1 MINWWFIGLF
11 AVVTLVA
18 STVLAYPLRRHKLLC
33 LLTVPLIFILTSTGY
48 FMWGGFPQWQK
59 YLQQEDKKILAQK
72 MLESVKSPDELISKL
87 REKLDDSPKSAKGW
101 YLLGRIYM
109 SQNAHMQAASAFA
122 KAHQLEPENEQF
134 TVNYAYSMWQSNKRH
149 FTSDVVSLFTEVV
162 RANPQQPDALSML
175 AMNAFT
181 NHAYQEAISYWQRLL
196 PLTPAQSDES
206 LAIRKAIAKA
216 EEQLKQQN

>member
-48 FMWGGFPQWQK
+48 FMWGGFPQWQE

-109 SQNAHMQAASAFA
+109 SQNAHMQAVSAFA

-134 TVNYAYSMWQSNKRH
+134 TVNYAYSMWQFNKRH
-149 FTSDVVSLFTEVV
+149 FTSVLNPHHARELSLFFPSPEAHTIIYFVAQIVSRHVRLVPAVFGDDTVVSLRGIV
-162 RANPQQPDALSML
+162 D
-175 AMNAFT
+175 
-181 NHAYQEAISYWQRLL
+181 
-196 PLTPAQSDES
+196 DG
-206 LAIRKAIAKA
+206 K
-216 EEQLKQQN
+216 